1 METTFFV
8 KPGQSQA
15 LVSWVEPK
23 FTCETD
29 GDQPDFKNMIVNPL
43 RKSPSYFSPEEHVI
57 NYTYELQKDVTV
69 TCPVTINV
77 IGELQTIL

>member
-29 GDQPDFKNMIVNPL
+29 GDQPDIKNMIVNPL
-43 RKSPSYFSPEEHVI
+43 RKSPSYFLPGEHVI